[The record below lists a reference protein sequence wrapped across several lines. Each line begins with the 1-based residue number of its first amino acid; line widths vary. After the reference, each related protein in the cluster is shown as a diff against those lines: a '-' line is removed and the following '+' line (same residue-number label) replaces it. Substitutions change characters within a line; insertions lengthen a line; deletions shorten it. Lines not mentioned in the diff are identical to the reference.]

1 MQEPVKP
8 VAEAKPASAKRSARF
23 SPKIAVKGPVLALL
37 ALVIILGSTLRFVGI
52 GWSLPDARH
61 PVATYHPDEAVDFK
75 ALQFVDIFA
84 GQFDIG
90 FYNYGTLYF
99 YLSDFAQTIGHGYGA
114 IPNTPSLPAGSR
126 HLPRMEEAA
135 RNLPETRGIYLSARI
150 LTALMGVLTIP
161 VLFALGRRLY
171 GDIVGLWAALF
182 YAIMPLAVVHAHFF
196 TVDVGATLFVAL
208 ALLASAKLLKKQTWR
223 EYLIAG
229 IWTGL
234 AAATKYSVGIVIC
247 APIVAHLM
255 ASKPDA
261 RWSPRALPLL
271 FGATLVAF
279 LIGCPGPLLNW
290 NVFWNGLPN
299 YPNSGVAY
307 ELLQHPRQGHGLLF
321 VNTGPGWWY
330 HLVISLRY
338 GLGIP
343 MLLVV
348 VCGVAAAIKSRSPQD
363 RLLLVFTAIYYGITG
378 LSGVRFARYMIPL
391 YPALAVLAARLLVS
405 VDATGTPVSG
415 IEKIRL
421 RLAHPILAVGGL
433 LTLLYSYSL
442 VHIMAAPDPRDRAA
456 DAIASSAPESLIPPA
471 SVAFAKAPWYF
482 SPPLSPW
489 FGEMAAPDRRRCIES
504 TRYRFLL
511 PAENTEFD
519 TRVIAANPDYLVV
532 SNIETTNELRLHKPG
547 VEQFLKAI
555 PADYRRTDYTPQG
568 LVDMAFSGSL
578 VPDDLLYILPH
589 IVVYQRAR

>member
-8 VAEAKPASAKRSARF
+8 VAKAKPASAKRSARF

-321 VNTGPGWWY
+321 VE
-330 HLVISLRY
+330 LVQRDIVLFLLAFVP
-338 GLGIP
+338 LGIVIGLADQRYAAHQRRWVIRSRRALGKRV
-343 MLLVV
+343 MRRRLVV
-348 VCGVAAAIKSRSPQD
+348 QHHFVVALVAKGNHGARAAHNAIVYQRLHRAEPVFLKILGCFGIRVEHRFGIHLRLYRLVPAVGPRFGGGINRRPAKAAASRESRPW
-363 RLLLVFTAIYYGITG
+363 RLGHTVGAVSVNQARVNVFAFQIHHHIALWHSQPRANGFNYAVLHQQGAVGNG
-378 LSGVRFARYMIPL
+378 LARAGHNSGVDKR
-391 YPALAVLAARLLVS
+391 
-405 VDATGTPVSG
+405 
-415 IEKIRL
+415 
-421 RLAHPILAVGGL
+421 IL
-433 LTLLYSYSL
+433 
-442 VHIMAAPDPRDRAA
+442 PR
-456 DAIASSAPESLIPPA
+456 
-471 SVAFAKAPWYF
+471 
-482 SPPLSPW
+482 
-489 FGEMAAPDRRRCIES
+489 
-504 TRYRFLL
+504 
-511 PAENTEFD
+511 
-519 TRVIAANPDYLVV
+519 
-532 SNIETTNELRLHKPG
+532 
-547 VEQFLKAI
+547 
-555 PADYRRTDYTPQG
+555 
-568 LVDMAFSGSL
+568 
-578 VPDDLLYILPH
+578 PH
-589 IVVYQRAR
+589 IVRAVNRESLLPRAKPRKKQQAAKK